1 MMNNENFVLLRSLDA
16 LTFVRISVE
25 FSPSRDLSQKS
36 WIGAAIRNRF
46 LYAAEQIRMPEGDS
60 LRERLDT
67 LSLAEDHFLY
77 KQLRGGFPKGY
88 LFDVSSLSHPCNE
101 YTLHASEA
109 YKFHILLI
117 GRLIQYQS
125 YVISAAQ
132 NMLREGLGAPMVS
145 LNLISL
151 NVSRQLRLHDFAK
164 RCFDDDVIVRFSLKT
179 PVALTKPVE
188 DVKTGYQSRLN
199 GFPSFYQWVSAAAY
213 RLSTLTILY
222 AEEGMPEIKSREEWE
237 VCIEQFI
244 APAVRQWLLSA
255 DLKYISL
262 RSTPKEDSDSVY
274 VMSGYVGAIT
284 YGRVSPY
291 YVPLVCMMSQLA
303 IGNDVNYGF
312 GRYQCT
318 PYNSKQ

>member
-1 MMNNENFVLLRSLDA
+1 M
-16 LTFVRISVE
+16 
-25 FSPSRDLSQKS
+25 
-36 WIGAAIRNRF
+36 
-46 LYAAEQIRMPEGDS
+46 
-60 LRERLDT
+60 
-67 LSLAEDHFLY
+67 
-77 KQLRGGFPKGY
+77 
-88 LFDVSSLSHPCNE
+88 
-101 YTLHASEA
+101 
-109 YKFHILLI
+109 
-117 GRLIQYQS
+117 
-125 YVISAAQ
+125 
-132 NMLREGLGAPMVS
+132 
-145 LNLISL
+145 
-151 NVSRQLRLHDFAK
+151 
-164 RCFDDDVIVRFSLKT
+164 
-179 PVALTKPVE
+179 TKPVE

-199 GFPSFYQWVSAAAY
+199 GFSSFYQWVSAAAY

-244 APAVRQWLLSA
+244 APAVRPWLLSA